1 MGPAATPALLQYRL
15 ASSFLDPFDPSGATV
30 MLLNPNHLQR
40 KYPDSRSGE
49 IMAATVDFFES
60 RGKARLK
67 RDDHERA
74 WYSDFLQFVGRERVF
89 ASLLTPAKYG
99 AQDCRWDTYR
109 ISEFAEIVG
118 FYGLS
123 YWYPFQVTALGLG
136 PIWMSDNED
145 AKHKAGAQLEAGQVF
160 GFGLS
165 EQAHGADVYQTDMIL
180 KPRSGDVG
188 GWTANGE
195 KYYIGNANV
204 ARTVSTFGKIA
215 DTDEYVF
222 FAADSQHDR
231 FDLIKNV
238 VNSQNYV
245 ANYALRDYPVTDAEI
260 LHRGPEAFHAAL
272 NTVNVCKYNL
282 GWGSIGMCTHAMY
295 EAVTHASNRHL
306 YGTVVTDFSHVRRLL
321 TDAYVRLAAMR
332 LVATRACDYMR
343 SASAADR
350 RYLLYSPLTK
360 AKVTSEGERVII
372 ALWDVIAAKG
382 VEKDTFFETV
392 TREIGLLPRLEGT
405 VHINIGLLGKFM
417 PNFLFAPNNELP
429 IIDRRDDAADDTFLF
444 AQGPT
449 GGLGKVR
456 FHDWR
461 VLFASFGHVA
471 NVALLHEQIDVLAE
485 MLASAT
491 PDAAQQKDIDF
502 AFAVGQLFAT
512 VPYAQLILE
521 EALLSELDEALIDEI
536 FAVLV
541 RDFNSYAVELNDKR
555 ATTPEQAR
563 FATRMIRRP
572 AHDATRYDQIW
583 KEYVVPING
592 AYQMRP

>member
-1 MGPAATPALLQYRL
+1 ML
-15 ASSFLDPFDPSGATV
+15 LDP
-30 MLLNPNHLQR
+30 NNLQR

-67 RDDHERA
+67 SDDHERR
-74 WYSDFLQFVGRERVF
+74 WYTDFLDHVGQQRIF
-89 ASLLTPAKYG
+89 ASLLTPAEYG
-99 AQDCRWDTYR
+99 ASDCRWDTYR

-136 PIWMSDNED
+136 PIWMSDNEH
-145 AKHKAGAQLEAGQVF
+145 AKRKAAAQLEAGEVF
-160 GFGLS
+160 AFGLS
-165 EQAHGADVYQTDMIL
+165 EQTHGADVYQTDMIL
-180 KPRSGDVG
+180 EPAEG

-204 ARTVSTFGKIA
+204 ARMVSTFGKFA
-215 DTDEYVF
+215 GTDEYVF

-231 FDLIKNV
+231 YDLIKNV

-245 ANYALRDYPVTDAEI
+245 ANYALRDYPVTEADI

-282 GWGSIGMCTHAMY
+282 GWGAIGMCTHAMY
-295 EAVTHASNRHL
+295 EAVTHAANRYL

-321 TDAYVRLAAMR
+321 TDAYMRLIAMK
-332 LVATRACDYMR
+332 LVATRTADYMR
-343 SASAADR
+343 SASADDR

-360 AKVTSEGERVII
+360 AKITSEGERVII

-382 VEKDTFFETV
+382 VEKNTIFEAMA
-392 TREIGLLPRLEGT
+392 REIGLLPRLEGT
-405 VHINIGLLGKFM
+405 VHINIGLLAKFM
-417 PNFLFAPNNELP
+417 PNFLFAPSSELP
-429 IIDRRDDAADDTFLF
+429 LIGRRDDALNDSFLF

-461 VLFASFGHVA
+461 APLDSFAHLP
-471 NVALLHEQIDVLAE
+471 NVALLREQIDVLAE

-502 AFAVGQLFAT
+502 AFGVGQLFAT

-521 EALLSELDEALIDEI
+521 EAPLSGVDETLLDEI
-536 FAVLV
+536 FALLV
-541 RDFNSYAVELNDKR
+541 RDFNSYAVELSDKPS
-555 ATTPEQAR
+555 TTDEQAR
-563 FATRMIRRP
+563 FAIRMIRRP
-572 AHDATRYDQIW
+572 VHDPARYDQVW
-583 KEYVVPING
+583 KEHVLPISG

>member
-1 MGPAATPALLQYRL
+1 
-15 ASSFLDPFDPSGATV
+15 
-30 MLLNPNHLQR
+30 
-40 KYPDSRSGE
+40 
-49 IMAATVDFFES
+49 MAATVEFFES

-74 WYSDFLQFVGRERVF
+74 WYSDFLDFIAKERIF
-89 ASLLTPAKYG
+89 ASLLTPAEYG
-99 AQDCRWDTYR
+99 ADDCRWDTYR
-109 ISEFAEIVG
+109 ISEFAEIIG

-145 AKHKAGAQLEAGQVF
+145 AKRKAAAQLEQGEVF
-160 GFGLS
+160 AFGLS
-165 EQAHGADVYQTDMIL
+165 ERTHGADVYQTDMIL
-180 KPRSGDVG
+180 TPANDVG
-188 GWTANGE
+188 HGWTANGE

-204 ARTVSTFGKIA
+204 ARMVSTFGKI
-215 DTDEYVF
+215 DQTDEYVF
-222 FAADSQHDR
+222 FVADSQDDR
-231 FDLIKNV
+231 YDLIKNV

-245 ANYALRDYPVTDAEI
+245 ANYALKDYPVTEADL
-260 LHRGPEAFHAAL
+260 LHRGPDAFHAAL

-282 GWGSIGMCTHAMY
+282 GWGAVGMCTHAMY
-295 EAVTHASNRHL
+295 EAVTHAANRHL
-306 YGTVVTDFSHVRRLL
+306 YGTLVTDFSHVRRLL
-321 TDAYVRLAAMR
+321 TDAYLRLVAMR
-332 LVATRACDYMR
+332 LVCSRASDYMR
-343 SASAADR
+343 SASADDR

-360 AKVTSEGERVII
+360 AKVTGEGERVIT

-392 TREIGLLPRLEGT
+392 AREIGLLPRLEGT

-417 PNFLFAPNNELP
+417 PNFLFAPDAALP
-429 IIDRRDDAADDTFLF
+429 LIPRRDDAADDTFLF

-461 VLFASFGHVA
+461 ASFDTCAHLP
-471 NVALLHEQIDVLAE
+471 NVALLRQQIDVLAE

-502 AFAVGQLFAT
+502 AFGVGQLFAL

-521 EALLSELDEALIDEI
+521 EAPLSGVDDTLIDQI
-536 FAVLV
+536 FGLLV
-541 RDFNSYAVELNDKR
+541 RDFNSYAVELNDKPS
-555 ATTPEQAR
+555 TTDEQAR
-563 FATRMIRRP
+563 LAMRMIRRP
-572 AHDATRYDQIW
+572 VHDPARSDRVW
-583 KEYVVPING
+583 KEYLLPLNG
-592 AYQMRP
+592 AYEMRP

>member
-1 MGPAATPALLQYRL
+1 
-15 ASSFLDPFDPSGATV
+15 

-40 KYPDSRSGE
+40 RYPDRRSGE

-67 RDDHERA
+67 SDDHNRV
-74 WYSDFLQFVGRERVF
+74 WYSDFLDHIGRERIF
-89 ASLLTPAKYG
+89 ASLLTPSEYG
-99 AQDCRWDTYR
+99 ADDCRWDTYR

-145 AKHKAGAQLEAGQVF
+145 AKRKAAAQLEAGEVF
-160 GFGLS
+160 AFGLS
-165 EQAHGADVYQTDMIL
+165 EQTHGADVYQTDMVL
-180 KPRSGDVG
+180 TPSEH
-188 GWTANGE
+188 GWVANGE

-204 ARTVSTFGKIA
+204 ARMVSTFGKIA
-215 DTDEYVF
+215 GSSGGADEYVF

-231 FDLIKNV
+231 YELIKNV
-238 VNSQNYV
+238 VNSQNFV
-245 ANYALRDYPVTDAEI
+245 ANYALRDYPVTEADL
-260 LHRGPEAFHAAL
+260 LHRGPDAFHAAL

-282 GWGSIGMCTHAMY
+282 GWGAIGMCTHAMY
-295 EAVTHASNRHL
+295 EAVTHASNRVL

-321 TDAYVRLAAMR
+321 TDAYLRLIAMK

-360 AKVTSEGERVII
+360 AKITSEGERVIT
-372 ALWDVIAAKG
+372 AMWDVIAAKG
-382 VEKDTFFETV
+382 VEKDTFFEAV

-405 VHINIGLLGKFM
+405 VHINIGLLAKFM
-417 PNFLFAPNNELP
+417 PNFLFAPSAELP
-429 IIDRRDDAADDTFLF
+429 VISRRDEAADDAFLF

-461 VLFASFGHVA
+461 TPFDAFRHLP
-471 NVALLHEQIDVLAE
+471 NVALLREQVDVLAE

-491 PDAAQQKDIDF
+491 PDAVQQKDIDF
-502 AFAVGQLFAT
+502 AFGVGQLFAT

-521 EALLSELDEALIDEI
+521 EAPLSGVDEALIDEI

-541 RDFNSYAVELNDKR
+541 RDFNGYAVELSDKP
-555 ATTPEQAR
+555 ATTDAQAR
-563 FATRMIRRP
+563 FAMRMIRRP
-572 AHDATRYDQIW
+572 AHDPARYDQIW
-583 KEYVVPING
+583 KEHVLPLSG

>member
-1 MGPAATPALLQYRL
+1 
-15 ASSFLDPFDPSGATV
+15 

-40 KYPDSRSGE
+40 QYPDRRSGE

-67 RDDHERA
+67 ADDHERV
-74 WYSDFLQFVGRERVF
+74 WYSDFLDHVGRERIF
-89 ASLLTPAKYG
+89 ASLLTPSDYG
-99 AQDCRWDTYR
+99 ADDCRWDTYR
-109 ISEFAEIVG
+109 ISAFAEIVG
-118 FYGLS
+118 FYGLN

-136 PIWMSDNED
+136 PIWMSANED
-145 AKHKAGAQLEAGQVF
+145 AKRKAAALLEAGEVF
-160 GFGLS
+160 AFGLS
-165 EQAHGADVYQTDMIL
+165 EQTHGADVYQTDMNL
-180 KPRSGDVG
+180 TPKDG
-188 GWTANGE
+188 GWTATGE

-204 ARTVSTFGKIA
+204 ARMVSTFGKF
-215 DTDEYVF
+215 DGTDEYVF
-222 FAADSQHDR
+222 FAADSQHER
-231 FDLIKNV
+231 YELIKNV
-238 VNSQNYV
+238 VNSQNFV
-245 ANYALRDYPVTDAEI
+245 ANYALRDYPVTEADI

-282 GWGSIGMCTHAMY
+282 GWGAVGMCTHAMY
-295 EAVTHASNRHL
+295 EAVTHASNRIL
-306 YGTVVTDFSHVRRLL
+306 YGTVVTDFTHVRRLL
-321 TDAYVRLAAMR
+321 TDAYARLVGMR

-343 SASAADR
+343 SASAEDR

-360 AKVTSEGERVII
+360 AKITSEGERVIT

-382 VEKDTFFETV
+382 VEKDTIFEAM

-417 PNFLFAPNNELP
+417 PNFLFAPNSALP
-429 IIDRRDDAADDTFLF
+429 LIGRRDDAADDAFLF

-461 VLFASFGHVA
+461 APFDSFGHLP
-471 NVALLHEQIDVLAE
+471 NVALLRSQIDVLAD
-485 MLASAT
+485 MLAGAT

-521 EALLSELDEALIDEI
+521 EAGLSGVDEGLLDEI

-541 RDFNSYAVELNDKR
+541 RDFNAYAVELSDKP
-555 ATTPEQAR
+555 ATTDEQAR
-563 FATRMIRRP
+563 FALRMIRRP
-572 AHDATRYDQIW
+572 AHDPARYDQIW
-583 KEYVVPING
+583 KDHVLPLSG

>member
-1 MGPAATPALLQYRL
+1 
-15 ASSFLDPFDPSGATV
+15 
-30 MLLNPNHLQR
+30 MLLNPHHLQR
-40 KYPDSRSGE
+40 RYPDARSGE

-67 RDDHERA
+67 ADDHARV
-74 WYSDFLQFVGRERVF
+74 WYSDFLDHIGREHIF
-89 ASLLTPAKYG
+89 ASLLTPSEYG
-99 AQDCRWDTYR
+99 ASDSLACRWDTYR

-118 FYGLS
+118 FYGLN

-145 AKHKAGAQLEAGQVF
+145 AKRKAAAQLEAGEVF

-165 EQAHGADVYQTDMIL
+165 EQTHGADVYQTDMIL
-180 KPRSGDVG
+180 TEAEN
-188 GWTANGE
+188 GWVANGE
-195 KYYIGNANV
+195 KYYIGNANA
-204 ARTVSTFGKIA
+204 ARMVSTFGKIA
-215 DTDEYVF
+215 GPSADQDEYVF
-222 FAADSQHDR
+222 FVADSQHDR
-231 FDLIKNV
+231 YELIKNV

-245 ANYALRDYPVTDAEI
+245 ANYGLRDYPVTEADL

-306 YGTVVTDFSHVRRLL
+306 YGTVVTDFTHVRRLL
-321 TDAYVRLAAMR
+321 TDAYARLVAMK
-332 LVATRACDYMR
+332 LVATRSCDYMR
-343 SASAADR
+343 SASAEDR

-360 AKVTSEGERVII
+360 AKITSEGERVIT

-382 VEKDTFFETV
+382 VEKDTIFEAM

-417 PNFLFAPNNELP
+417 PNFLFAPTGDLP
-429 IIDRRDDAADDTFLF
+429 IIGRRDDAVDDSFLF

-461 VLFASFGHVA
+461 LPFNHFAYLP
-471 NVALLHEQIDVLAE
+471 NVALLREQIDVLAD

-491 PDAAQQKDIDF
+491 PDALQQKDIDF
-502 AFAVGQLFAT
+502 AFGVGQLFAT

-521 EALLSELDEALIDEI
+521 EALLSGCDEALLDEI
-536 FAVLV
+536 FALLV
-541 RDFNSYAVELNDKR
+541 RDFNSYAVELGDKS
-555 ATTPEQAR
+555 ATTDAQAR
-563 FATRMIRRP
+563 FAMRMIRRP
-572 AHDATRYDQIW
+572 VFDAARYDQVW
-583 KEYVVPING
+583 KDHVLPING

>member
-1 MGPAATPALLQYRL
+1 
-15 ASSFLDPFDPSGATV
+15 
-30 MLLNPNHLQR
+30 MLLNPNNLQR
-40 KYPDSRSGE
+40 MYPDKRSAE
-49 IMAATVDFFES
+49 IMQATVDFFES
-60 RGKARLK
+60 RGKAKLK
-67 RDDHERA
+67 HDDHERT
-74 WYSDFLQFVGRERVF
+74 WYSDFLDHVGRERIF

-99 AQDCRWDTYR
+99 ADDCRWDTYR

-145 AKHKAGAQLEAGQVF
+145 AKRKAAAQLEHGEVF
-160 GFGLS
+160 AFGLS
-165 EQAHGADVYQTDMIL
+165 EQAHGADVYKTDLIL
-180 KPRSGDVG
+180 TPSEH
-188 GWTANGE
+188 GWVANGE
-195 KYYIGNANV
+195 KYYIGNANA
-204 ARTVSTFGKIA
+204 ARTVSTFGKIEGTSK
-215 DTDEYVF
+215 DPEYVF

-231 FDLIKNV
+231 YELKKNV

-245 ANYALRDYPVTDAEI
+245 ANYALHDYPVTEADI
-260 LHRGPEAFHAAL
+260 LHRGPGAFHAAL

-282 GWGSIGMCTHAMY
+282 GWGAIGMCTHAFY
-295 EAVTHASNRHL
+295 ESITHAANRHL

-321 TDAYVRLAAMR
+321 TDAYVRLIAMK
-332 LVATRACDYMR
+332 LVATRASDYMR
-343 SASAADR
+343 SASANDR

-360 AKVTSEGERVII
+360 AKVTSEGERVIT

-392 TREIGLLPRLEGT
+392 AREIGLLPRLEGT

-417 PNFLFAPNNELP
+417 PNYLFAPDAELP
-429 IIDRRDDAADDTFLF
+429 LIPRRDDAADDEFLF

-461 VLFASFGHVA
+461 VSFDSYGHLP
-471 NVALLHEQIDVLAE
+471 NVALLREQADVLTE

-491 PDAAQQKDIDF
+491 PDAVQQKDIDF
-502 AFAVGQLFAT
+502 AFGVGQLFAT

-521 EALLSELDEALIDEI
+521 EAALSGVDEALIDEI
-536 FAVLV
+536 FGLLV
-541 RDFNSYAVELNDKR
+541 RDFNSYAVELNDKS
-555 ATTPEQAR
+555 ATTDEQAR
-563 FATRMIRRP
+563 FALRMIRRP
-572 AHDATRYDQIW
+572 AHDRARYDQIW
-583 KEYVVPING
+583 KDHVLPLNG
-592 AYQMRP
+592 AYEMRP

>member
-1 MGPAATPALLQYRL
+1 
-15 ASSFLDPFDPSGATV
+15 
-30 MLLNPNHLQR
+30 MLLNPNRLQR
-40 KYPDSRSGE
+40 RYPDRRSGE

-67 RDDHERA
+67 ADDHNRV
-74 WYSDFLQFVGRERVF
+74 WYSDFLDHVGRERIF
-89 ASLLTPAKYG
+89 ASLLTPSAYG
-99 AQDCRWDTYR
+99 ADDCRWDTYR

-145 AKHKAGAQLEAGQVF
+145 AKRKAAAQLETGEVF
-160 GFGLS
+160 AFGLS
-165 EQAHGADVYQTDMIL
+165 ERTHGADVYQTDMIL
-180 KPRSGDVG
+180 TPSEH
-188 GWTANGE
+188 GWTASGE

-204 ARTVSTFGKIA
+204 ARMVSTFGKIA
-215 DTDEYVF
+215 GTDEYVF

-231 FDLIKNV
+231 YELIKNV
-238 VNSQNYV
+238 VNSQNFV
-245 ANYALRDYPVTDAEI
+245 ANYALRDYPVTEADM
-260 LHRGPEAFHAAL
+260 LHRGPDAFHAAL

-282 GWGSIGMCTHAMY
+282 GWGAIGMCTHAMY
-295 EAVTHASNRHL
+295 EAVTHASNRVL
-306 YGTVVTDFSHVRRLL
+306 YGTVVTDFTHVRRLL
-321 TDAYVRLAAMR
+321 TDAYLRLIAMK

-360 AKVTSEGERVII
+360 AKITSEGERVIT
-372 ALWDVIAAKG
+372 AMWDVIAAKG
-382 VEKDTFFETV
+382 VEKDTFFEAV

-405 VHINIGLLGKFM
+405 VHINIGLLAKFM
-417 PNFLFAPNNELP
+417 PNFLFAPNADLP
-429 IIDRRDDAADDTFLF
+429 VISRRDDAADDTFLF

-456 FHDWR
+456 FGDWR
-461 VLFASFGHVA
+461 TPFDAFRHLP
-471 NVALLHEQIDVLAE
+471 NVALLREQVDVLAE

-491 PDAAQQKDIDF
+491 PDAVQQKDIDF
-502 AFAVGQLFAT
+502 AFGVGQLFAT

-521 EALLSELDEALIDEI
+521 EAPLSGMDDAVIDEI

-541 RDFNSYAVELNDKR
+541 RDFNGYAVELGDKP
-555 ATTPEQAR
+555 ATTDEQAR
-563 FATRMIRRP
+563 FAMRMIRRP
-572 AHDATRYDQIW
+572 VHDPARYDQIW
-583 KEYVVPING
+583 KEHVLPLSG

>member
-1 MGPAATPALLQYRL
+1 
-15 ASSFLDPFDPSGATV
+15 
-30 MLLNPNHLQR
+30 MLLNPNRLQR
-40 KYPDSRSGE
+40 KYPDPRSGE

-67 RDDHERA
+67 HDDHERV
-74 WYSDFLQFVGRERVF
+74 WYSDFLNFIAKERIF
-89 ASLLTPAKYG
+89 ASLLTPCEYG
-99 AQDCRWDTYR
+99 ASDCRWDTYR
-109 ISEFAEIVG
+109 ISEFAEIIG

-145 AKHKAGAQLEAGQVF
+145 AKRKAAAQLEQGEVF

-165 EQAHGADVYQTDMIL
+165 EQRHGADVYKTDMIL
-180 KPRSGDVG
+180 TPSEH
-188 GWTANGE
+188 GWTASGE

-204 ARTVSTFGKIA
+204 ARMVSTFGKIA
-215 DTDEYVF
+215 DSDEYVF

-231 FDLIKNV
+231 YDLLKNV

-245 ANYALRDYPVTDAEI
+245 ANYALREYPVTEADV
-260 LHRGPEAFHAAL
+260 LHRGMDAFHAAL

-282 GWGSIGMCTHAMY
+282 GWGAVGMCTHAMY
-295 EAVTHASNRHL
+295 ESVTHAANRYL

-321 TDAYVRLAAMR
+321 TDAYARLVAMR
-332 LVATRACDYMR
+332 LVCTRASDYMR
-343 SASAADR
+343 SASADDR

-360 AKVTSEGERVII
+360 AKVTSEGERVIT

-392 TREIGLLPRLEGT
+392 AREIGLLPRLEGT
-405 VHINIGLLGKFM
+405 VHINIGLLAKFM
-417 PNFLFAPNNELP
+417 PNYLFAPDAALP
-429 IIDRRDDAADDTFLF
+429 AIGRRDDAADDSFLF

-461 VLFASFGHVA
+461 ASFDGFTHLP
-471 NVALLHEQIDVLAE
+471 NVALLRDQIDVLAE

-491 PDAAQQKDIDF
+491 PDAVQQKDIDF
-502 AFAVGQLFAT
+502 AFGVGQLFAL

-521 EALLSELDEALIDEI
+521 EAQMARVDEPLLDEI
-536 FAVLV
+536 FALLV
-541 RDFNSYAVELNDKR
+541 RDFNTYAVELHDKA
-555 ATTPEQAR
+555 ATTGEQAR
-563 FATRMIRRP
+563 FAMRMIRRP
-572 AHDATRYDQIW
+572 VNDRGRYEQVW
-583 KEYVVPING
+583 KEHVLPLNG

>member
-1 MGPAATPALLQYRL
+1 
-15 ASSFLDPFDPSGATV
+15 
-30 MLLNPNHLQR
+30 MLLNPNQLER
-40 KYPDSRSGE
+40 RYPDPRSGE

-67 RDDHERA
+67 HDDHERT
-74 WYSDFLQFVGRERVF
+74 WYSDFLDHVGRERIF
-89 ASLLTPAKYG
+89 ASLLTPAEYG
-99 AQDCRWDTYR
+99 ADDCRWDTYR
-109 ISEFAEIVG
+109 ISEFAEILG

-136 PIWMSDNED
+136 PIWMSANED
-145 AKHKAGAQLEAGQVF
+145 AKRKAAAQLEAGEVF
-160 GFGLS
+160 AFGLS
-165 EQAHGADVYQTDMIL
+165 EQTHGADVYQTDMIL
-180 KPRSGDVG
+180 QPADG
-188 GWTANGE
+188 GWVANGE

-204 ARTVSTFGKIA
+204 ARMVSTFGKIA
-215 DTDEYVF
+215 GTDEYVF

-231 FDLIKNV
+231 YDLIKNV

-245 ANYALRDYPVTDAEI
+245 ANYALRDYPVTEADM

-295 EAVTHASNRHL
+295 EAVTHASNRYL
-306 YGTVVTDFSHVRRLL
+306 YGTVVTDFTHVRRLL
-321 TDAYVRLAAMR
+321 TDAYVRLVAMK
-332 LVATRACDYMR
+332 LVATRASDYMR
-343 SASAADR
+343 SASAEDR

-360 AKVTSEGERVII
+360 AKITSEGERVII

-382 VEKDTFFETV
+382 VEKDTIFEAMA
-392 TREIGLLPRLEGT
+392 REIGLLPRLEGT

-417 PNFLFAPNNELP
+417 PNFLFAPNSELP
-429 IIDRRDDAADDTFLF
+429 VIGRRDEAADDSFLF

-461 VLFASFGHVA
+461 ASFESFAHLA
-471 NVALLHEQIDVLAE
+471 NVALLREQIDMLAE
-485 MLASAT
+485 MLAGAT

-521 EALLSELDEALIDEI
+521 EAALSRVDEALLDEI
-536 FAVLV
+536 FALLV
-541 RDFNSYAVELNDKR
+541 RDFNSYAVELNDKPS
-555 ATTPEQAR
+555 TTDQQAR
-563 FATRMIRRP
+563 FAMRMIRRP
-572 AHDATRYDQIW
+572 AHDAARYDQIW
-583 KEYVVPING
+583 KEHVLPVSG

>member
-1 MGPAATPALLQYRL
+1 
-15 ASSFLDPFDPSGATV
+15 
-30 MLLNPNHLQR
+30 MLLNPNNLQR
-40 KYPDSRSGE
+40 MYPDKRSAE
-49 IMAATVDFFES
+49 IMQATVDFFES
-60 RGKARLK
+60 RGKAKLK
-67 RDDHERA
+67 HDDHERT
-74 WYSDFLQFVGRERVF
+74 WYSDFLDHVGRERIF

-99 AQDCRWDTYR
+99 ADDCRWDTYR

-145 AKHKAGAQLEAGQVF
+145 AKRKAAAQLEHGEVF
-160 GFGLS
+160 AFGLS
-165 EQAHGADVYQTDMIL
+165 EQAHGADVYKSDLIL
-180 KPRSGDVG
+180 TPSEH
-188 GWTANGE
+188 GWVANGE
-195 KYYIGNANV
+195 KYYIGNANA
-204 ARTVSTFGKIA
+204 ARMVSTFGKIEGTSK
-215 DTDEYVF
+215 DPEYVF

-231 FDLIKNV
+231 YELKKNV

-245 ANYALRDYPVTDAEI
+245 ANYALHDYPVTEADI
-260 LHRGPEAFHAAL
+260 LHRGPGAFHAAL

-282 GWGSIGMCTHAMY
+282 GWGAIGMCTHAFY
-295 EAVTHASNRHL
+295 ESITHAANRHL

-321 TDAYVRLAAMR
+321 TDAYVRLIAMK
-332 LVATRACDYMR
+332 LVATRASDYMR
-343 SASAADR
+343 SASANDR

-360 AKVTSEGERVII
+360 AKVTSEGERVIT

-392 TREIGLLPRLEGT
+392 AREIGLLPRLEGT

-417 PNFLFAPNNELP
+417 PNYLFAPDAELP
-429 IIDRRDDAADDTFLF
+429 LIPRRDDAADDEFLF

-461 VLFASFGHVA
+461 VSFDSYGHLP
-471 NVALLHEQIDVLAE
+471 NVALLREQADVLTE

-491 PDAAQQKDIDF
+491 PDAVQQKDIDF
-502 AFAVGQLFAT
+502 AFGVGQLFAT

-521 EALLSELDEALIDEI
+521 EAALSGVDEALIDEI
-536 FAVLV
+536 FGLLV
-541 RDFNSYAVELNDKR
+541 RDFNSYAVELNDKS
-555 ATTPEQAR
+555 ATTDEQAR
-563 FATRMIRRP
+563 FALRMIRRP
-572 AHDATRYDQIW
+572 AHDRARYDQIW
-583 KEYVVPING
+583 KDHVLPLNG
-592 AYQMRP
+592 AYEMRP

>member
-1 MGPAATPALLQYRL
+1 
-15 ASSFLDPFDPSGATV
+15 

-40 KYPDSRSGE
+40 QYPDRRSGE

-67 RDDHERA
+67 SDDHERV
-74 WYSDFLQFVGRERVF
+74 WYSDFLEHIGRERIF
-89 ASLLTPAKYG
+89 ASLLTPSEYG
-99 AQDCRWDTYR
+99 ADDCRWDTYR

-118 FYGLS
+118 FYGLN

-136 PIWMSDNED
+136 PIWMSANSD
-145 AKHKAGAQLEAGQVF
+145 AKRKAAALLEAGEVF
-160 GFGLS
+160 AFGLS
-165 EQAHGADVYQTDMIL
+165 EQTHGADVYQTDMNL
-180 KPRSGDVG
+180 TASPNG
-188 GWTANGE
+188 GWTASGQ

-204 ARTVSTFGKIA
+204 ARMVSTFGKFEG
-215 DTDEYVF
+215 TDEYVF

-231 FDLIKNV
+231 YDLIKNV

-245 ANYALRDYPVTDAEI
+245 ANYALRDYPVTEADI
-260 LHRGPEAFHAAL
+260 LHRGPDAFHAAL

-282 GWGSIGMCTHAMY
+282 GWGAVGMCTHAMY
-295 EAVTHASNRHL
+295 EAVTHASNRIL

-321 TDAYVRLAAMR
+321 TDAYTRLVAMR
-332 LVATRACDYMR
+332 LVATRASDYMR
-343 SASAADR
+343 SASVQDR

-360 AKVTSEGERVII
+360 AKITSEGERVIT

-382 VEKDTFFETV
+382 VEKDTIFEAM

-405 VHINIGLLGKFM
+405 VHINIGLLAKFM
-417 PNFLFAPNNELP
+417 PNFLFAPNAALP
-429 IIDRRDDAADDTFLF
+429 SIGRRDDAADDTFLF

-461 VLFASFGHVA
+461 ASFDRFGQLP
-471 NVALLHEQIDVLAE
+471 NVALLRSQIDVLAE

-521 EALLSELDEALIDEI
+521 EAGLSGSEKGCDETLIDEI

-541 RDFNSYAVELNDKR
+541 RDFNAYAVELSDKP
-555 ATTPEQAR
+555 ATTDEQAR
-563 FATRMIRRP
+563 FALRMIRRP
-572 AHDATRYDQIW
+572 AHDPARYDQIW
-583 KEYVVPING
+583 KDHIQPING
-592 AYQMRP
+592 AYRMRP

>member
-1 MGPAATPALLQYRL
+1 
-15 ASSFLDPFDPSGATV
+15 

-40 KYPDSRSGE
+40 QYPDRRSGE

-67 RDDHERA
+67 ADDHERV
-74 WYSDFLQFVGRERVF
+74 WYSEFLDHIGRERIF
-89 ASLLTPAKYG
+89 ASLLTPSAYG
-99 AQDCRWDTYR
+99 ADDCRWDTYR
-109 ISEFAEIVG
+109 ISAFAEIVG
-118 FYGLS
+118 FYGLN

-136 PIWMSDNED
+136 PIWMSANED
-145 AKHKAGAQLEAGQVF
+145 AKRKAAALLEAGEVF
-160 GFGLS
+160 AFGLS
-165 EQAHGADVYQTDMIL
+165 EQTHGADVYQTDMNL
-180 KPRSGDVG
+180 TPSEA
-188 GWTANGE
+188 GWVANGE

-204 ARTVSTFGKIA
+204 ARMVSTFGKF
-215 DTDEYVF
+215 DGTDEYVF
-222 FAADSQHDR
+222 FAADSQHER
-231 FDLIKNV
+231 YELIKNV
-238 VNSQNYV
+238 VNSQNFV
-245 ANYALRDYPVTDAEI
+245 ANYALRDYPVTEADI

-282 GWGSIGMCTHAMY
+282 GWGAVGMCTHAMY
-295 EAVTHASNRHL
+295 EAVTHASNRIL
-306 YGTVVTDFSHVRRLL
+306 YGTVVTDFTHVRRLL
-321 TDAYVRLAAMR
+321 TDAYARLVAMR

-343 SASAADR
+343 SASASDR

-360 AKVTSEGERVII
+360 AKITSEGERVIT

-382 VEKDTFFETV
+382 VEKDTIFEAM

-417 PNFLFAPNNELP
+417 PNFLFAPNSALP
-429 IIDRRDDAADDTFLF
+429 LIGRRDDAADDAFLF

-461 VLFASFGHVA
+461 APFDSFGHLP
-471 NVALLHEQIDVLAE
+471 NVALLRSQIDVLAD
-485 MLASAT
+485 MLAGAT
-491 PDAAQQKDIDF
+491 PDATQQKDIDF

-521 EALLSELDEALIDEI
+521 EAGLSGVDEGLIDEI

-541 RDFNSYAVELNDKR
+541 RDFNAYAVELSDKP
-555 ATTPEQAR
+555 ATTDEQAR
-563 FATRMIRRP
+563 FALRMIRRP
-572 AHDATRYDQIW
+572 AHDPARYDQIW
-583 KEYVVPING
+583 KDHVLPLSG

>member
-1 MGPAATPALLQYRL
+1 
-15 ASSFLDPFDPSGATV
+15 

-40 KYPDSRSGE
+40 RYPDSRSAE

-67 RDDHERA
+67 ADDHARV
-74 WYSDFLQFVGRERVF
+74 WYSDFLDHVGRERIF
-89 ASLLTPAKYG
+89 ASLLTPSEYG
-99 AQDCRWDTYR
+99 SSDCRWDTYR

-118 FYGLS
+118 FYGLN

-145 AKHKAGAQLEAGQVF
+145 AKRKAAAQLEAGEVF

-165 EQAHGADVYQTDMIL
+165 EQSHGADVYQTDMIL
-180 KPRSGDVG
+180 TPAEN
-188 GWTANGE
+188 GWVANGE

-204 ARTVSTFGKIA
+204 ARMVSTFGKIA
-215 DTDEYVF
+215 GTDEYVF
-222 FAADSQHDR
+222 FVADSQHDR
-231 FDLIKNV
+231 YELIKNV

-245 ANYALRDYPVTDAEI
+245 ANYALRDYPVTAADI

-282 GWGSIGMCTHAMY
+282 GWGAIGMCTHAMY
-295 EAVTHASNRHL
+295 EAVTHASNRYL
-306 YGTVVTDFSHVRRLL
+306 YGTVVTDFTHVRRLL
-321 TDAYVRLAAMR
+321 TDAYVRLIAMK

-343 SASAADR
+343 SASANDR

-360 AKVTSEGERVII
+360 AKITSEGERVIT

-382 VEKDTFFETV
+382 VEKDTIFEAMA
-392 TREIGLLPRLEGT
+392 REIGLLPRLEGT
-405 VHINIGLLGKFM
+405 VHINIGLLAKFM
-417 PNFLFAPNNELP
+417 PNYLFAPSGELP
-429 IIDRRDDAADDTFLF
+429 VIGRRDDAADDSFLF
-444 AQGPT
+444 DQGPT

-461 VLFASFGHVA
+461 APFESYGHLP
-471 NVALLHEQIDVLAE
+471 NVALLREQIDVLAE
-485 MLASAT
+485 MLANAT
-491 PDAAQQKDIDF
+491 PDATQQKDIDF
-502 AFAVGQLFAT
+502 AFGVGQLFAT

-521 EALLSELDEALIDEI
+521 EAVISGPSGLDEALIDEI

-541 RDFNSYAVELNDKR
+541 RDFNSYAVELGDKH
-555 ATTPEQAR
+555 ATTNEQAR
-563 FATRMIRRP
+563 FTTRMIRRP
-572 AHDATRYDQIW
+572 VFDQARYDQVW
-583 KEYVVPING
+583 KEHIQPING

>member
-1 MGPAATPALLQYRL
+1 
-15 ASSFLDPFDPSGATV
+15 

-40 KYPDSRSGE
+40 RYPDRRSSE

-67 RDDHERA
+67 SDDHERR
-74 WYSDFLQFVGRERVF
+74 WYSDFLDHIGRERIF
-89 ASLLTPAKYG
+89 ASLLTPSEYG
-99 AQDCRWDTYR
+99 ADDCRWDTYR

-145 AKHKAGAQLEAGQVF
+145 AKRKAAAQLEAGEVF
-160 GFGLS
+160 AFGLS
-165 EQAHGADVYQTDMIL
+165 EQTHGADVYQTDMIL
-180 KPRSGDVG
+180 TPSEH
-188 GWTANGE
+188 GWVANGE

-204 ARTVSTFGKIA
+204 ARMVSTFGKIA
-215 DTDEYVF
+215 DTEEYVF
-222 FAADSQHDR
+222 FVADSQHDR
-231 FDLIKNV
+231 YELKKNV
-238 VNSQNYV
+238 VNSQNFV
-245 ANYALRDYPVTDAEI
+245 ANYALHDYPVTEADI

-282 GWGSIGMCTHAMY
+282 GWGAIGMCTHAMY
-295 EAVTHASNRHL
+295 EAVTHASNRIL
-306 YGTVVTDFSHVRRLL
+306 YGTVVTDFTHVRRLL
-321 TDAYVRLAAMR
+321 TDAYLRLIAMK

-360 AKVTSEGERVII
+360 AKITSEGERVII

-382 VEKDTFFETV
+382 VEKDTIFEAMA
-392 TREIGLLPRLEGT
+392 REIGLLPRLEGT

-417 PNFLFAPNNELP
+417 PNFLFAPNSELP
-429 IIDRRDDAADDTFLF
+429 VIGRRDDATDDSFLF
-444 AQGPT
+444 NQGPT

-456 FHDWR
+456 FQDWR
-461 VLFASFGHVA
+461 ALFDNFAHLP
-471 NVALLHEQIDVLAE
+471 NVAVLREQVEVLTE

-512 VPYAQLILE
+512 VPYAGLILE
-521 EALLSELDEALIDEI
+521 ETLLSGVDEALVDGI
-536 FAVLV
+536 FGVLV
-541 RDFNSYAVELNDKR
+541 RDFNGYAVELGDKPSTSD
-555 ATTPEQAR
+555 AQTR

-572 AHDATRYDQIW
+572 VHDPSRDGQIW
-583 KEYVVPING
+583 KEHVLPING

>member
-1 MGPAATPALLQYRL
+1 
-15 ASSFLDPFDPSGATV
+15 

-40 KYPDSRSGE
+40 QYPDRRSAE
-49 IMAATVDFFES
+49 IMASTVDFFES

-67 RDDHERA
+67 SDDHERV
-74 WYSDFLQFVGRERVF
+74 WYSEFLDHIGRERIF
-89 ASLLTPAKYG
+89 ASLLTPSDYG
-99 AQDCRWDTYR
+99 ADDCRWDTYR
-109 ISEFAEIVG
+109 ISAFAEIVG
-118 FYGLS
+118 FYGLN

-136 PIWMSDNED
+136 PIWMSANAD
-145 AKHKAGAQLEAGQVF
+145 AKRKAAGLLEAGEVF
-160 GFGLS
+160 AFGLS
-165 EQAHGADVYQTDMIL
+165 ERTHGADVYRTDMNL
-180 KPRSGDVG
+180 APSDG
-188 GWTANGE
+188 GWVANGE

-204 ARTVSTFGKIA
+204 ARMVSTFGKFA
-215 DTDEYVF
+215 GTNEYVF
-222 FAADSQHDR
+222 FAADSQHER
-231 FDLIKNV
+231 YDLIKNV

-245 ANYALRDYPVTDAEI
+245 ANYALRDYPVTEADI
-260 LHRGPEAFHAAL
+260 LHRGTEAFHAAL

-282 GWGSIGMCTHAMY
+282 GWGAVGMCTHAMY
-295 EAVTHASNRHL
+295 EAVTHASNRIL
-306 YGTVVTDFSHVRRLL
+306 YGTVVTDFTHVRRLL
-321 TDAYVRLAAMR
+321 TDAYARLVAMR
-332 LVATRACDYMR
+332 MVATRACDYMR
-343 SASAADR
+343 SASGTDR

-360 AKVTSEGERVII
+360 AKITSEGERVIT

-382 VEKDTFFETV
+382 VEKDTIFEAM

-417 PNFLFAPNNELP
+417 PNFLFAPSTELP
-429 IIDRRDDAADDTFLF
+429 VLPRRDDAADDSFLF
-444 AQGPT
+444 DQGPT

-461 VLFASFGHVA
+461 APFESFGHLP
-471 NVALLHEQIDVLAE
+471 NVALLRSQVDVLAE

-521 EALLSELDEALIDEI
+521 EAGLSGSDKSIDEGLLDEI

-541 RDFNSYAVELNDKR
+541 RDFNAYAVELSDKP
-555 ATTPEQAR
+555 ATTDAQAR
-563 FATRMIRRP
+563 YAMRMIRRP
-572 AHDATRYDQIW
+572 VHDPSRYAQIW
-583 KEYVVPING
+583 KEHVLPLSG

>member
-1 MGPAATPALLQYRL
+1 
-15 ASSFLDPFDPSGATV
+15 

-40 KYPDSRSGE
+40 RYPDRRSSE

-67 RDDHERA
+67 SDDHERR
-74 WYSDFLQFVGRERVF
+74 WYSDFLDHIGRERIF
-89 ASLLTPAKYG
+89 ASLLTPSEYG
-99 AQDCRWDTYR
+99 ADDCRWDTYR

-145 AKHKAGAQLEAGQVF
+145 AKRKAAAQLEAGEVF
-160 GFGLS
+160 AFGLS
-165 EQAHGADVYQTDMIL
+165 EQTHGADVYQTDMIL
-180 KPRSGDVG
+180 TPSEH
-188 GWTANGE
+188 GWVANGE

-204 ARTVSTFGKIA
+204 ARMVSTFGKIA
-215 DTDEYVF
+215 DTEEYVF
-222 FAADSQHDR
+222 FVADSQHDR
-231 FDLIKNV
+231 YELKKNV
-238 VNSQNYV
+238 VNSQNFV
-245 ANYALRDYPVTDAEI
+245 ANYALHDYPVTEADI

-282 GWGSIGMCTHAMY
+282 GWGAIGMCTHAMY
-295 EAVTHASNRHL
+295 EAVTHASNRIL
-306 YGTVVTDFSHVRRLL
+306 YGTVVTDFTHVRRLL
-321 TDAYVRLAAMR
+321 TDAYLRLIAMK

-360 AKVTSEGERVII
+360 AKITSEGERVII

-382 VEKDTFFETV
+382 VEKDTIFEAMA
-392 TREIGLLPRLEGT
+392 REIGLLPRLEGT

-417 PNFLFAPNNELP
+417 PNFLFAPNSELP
-429 IIDRRDDAADDTFLF
+429 VIGRRDDAADDSFLF
-444 AQGPT
+444 NQGPT

-456 FHDWR
+456 FHEWR
-461 VLFASFGHVA
+461 ALFDNFAHLP
-471 NVALLHEQIDVLAE
+471 NVAVLREQVEVLTE

-491 PDAAQQKDIDF
+491 PDAAQQKDVDF

-512 VPYAQLILE
+512 VPYAGLILE
-521 EALLSELDEALIDEI
+521 ETLLSGVDEALVDGI
-536 FAVLV
+536 FGVLV
-541 RDFNSYAVELNDKR
+541 RDFNGYAVELGDKPS
-555 ATTPEQAR
+555 TTDEQAR
-563 FATRMIRRP
+563 FAMRMIRRP
-572 AHDATRYDQIW
+572 VHDPSRYDQIW
-583 KEYVVPING
+583 KEHIQPING

>member
-1 MGPAATPALLQYRL
+1 
-15 ASSFLDPFDPSGATV
+15 
-30 MLLNPNHLQR
+30 MLLNPNRLQR
-40 KYPDSRSGE
+40 KYPDARSGE

-60 RGKARLK
+60 RGKAMLK
-67 RDDHERA
+67 HDDHERV
-74 WYSDFLQFVGRERVF
+74 WYSDFLNFIAKERIF
-89 ASLLTPAKYG
+89 ASLLTPSEYG
-99 AQDCRWDTYR
+99 AGDCRWDTYR
-109 ISEFAEIVG
+109 ISEFAEIIG

-145 AKHKAGAQLEAGQVF
+145 AKRKAAAQLEQGEVF

-165 EQAHGADVYQTDMIL
+165 EQRHGADVYKTDLIL
-180 KPRSGDVG
+180 TPSEH
-188 GWTANGE
+188 GWVANGE

-204 ARTVSTFGKIA
+204 ARMVSTFGKIA
-215 DTDEYVF
+215 DPSEDGEYVF

-231 FDLIKNV
+231 YELLKNV

-245 ANYALRDYPVTDAEI
+245 ANYALHDYPVTDADI
-260 LHRGPEAFHAAL
+260 LHRGMDAFHAAL

-282 GWGSIGMCTHAMY
+282 GWGAVGMCTHAMY
-295 EAVTHASNRHL
+295 ESVTHAANRYL

-321 TDAYVRLAAMR
+321 TDAYARLVAMR
-332 LVATRACDYMR
+332 LVCTRASDYMR
-343 SASAADR
+343 SASADDR

-360 AKVTSEGERVII
+360 AKVTSEGERVIT

-392 TREIGLLPRLEGT
+392 AREIGLLPRLEGT
-405 VHINIGLLGKFM
+405 VHINIGLLAKFM
-417 PNFLFAPNNELP
+417 PNYLFAPDDALP
-429 IIDRRDDAADDTFLF
+429 VIGRRDDDADDSFLF

-461 VLFASFGHVA
+461 AAFGGYAHLP
-471 NVALLHEQIDVLAE
+471 NVALLRDQIDVLAE

-502 AFAVGQLFAT
+502 AFGVGQLFAL

-521 EALLSELDEALIDEI
+521 EAPMSRLDEPLLDEI
-536 FAVLV
+536 FSLLV
-541 RDFNSYAVELNDKR
+541 RDFNTYAVELHDKA
-555 ATTPEQAR
+555 ATTDEQAR
-563 FATRMIRRP
+563 FATRMTRRP
-572 AHDATRYDQIW
+572 VHDPARYAQVW
-583 KEYVVPING
+583 KEHVLPLNG

>member
-1 MGPAATPALLQYRL
+1 
-15 ASSFLDPFDPSGATV
+15 
-30 MLLNPNHLQR
+30 MLLNPNHLVR
-40 KYPDSRSGE
+40 RYPDARSGE
-49 IMAATVDFFES
+49 IMASTVDFFES

-67 RDDHERA
+67 KDDHDRA
-74 WYSDFLQFVGRERVF
+74 WYSDFLNHIGRERIF
-89 ASLLTPAKYG
+89 ASLLTPAEYG
-99 AQDCRWDTYR
+99 AYDCRWDTYR
-109 ISEFAEIVG
+109 ISEFAEILG

-145 AKHKAGAQLEAGQVF
+145 AKRKAAAQLEQGEVF

-165 EQAHGADVYQTDMIL
+165 EKTHGADVYKTDMIL
-180 KPRSGDVG
+180 TPSEH
-188 GWTANGE
+188 GWIANGE

-204 ARTVSTFGKIA
+204 ARMVSTFGKIA
-215 DTDEYVF
+215 GGTDDYVF
-222 FAADSQHDR
+222 FAADSHHDR
-231 FDLIKNV
+231 YDLIKNV

-245 ANYALRDYPVTDAEI
+245 ANYALRDYPVTEADL

-282 GWGSIGMCTHAMY
+282 GWGAIGMCTHAMY
-295 EAVTHASNRHL
+295 ESVTHAANRHL

-321 TDAYVRLAAMR
+321 TDAYVRLVAMR
-332 LVATRACDYMR
+332 LVATRASDYMR
-343 SASAADR
+343 SASADDR

-392 TREIGLLPRLEGT
+392 AREIGLLPRLEGT

-417 PNFLFAPNNELP
+417 PNYLFAPDAALP
-429 IIDRRDDAADDTFLF
+429 LIPRRDDAADDTFLF

-461 VLFASFGHVA
+461 ASFDSFAHLP
-471 NVALLHEQIDVLAE
+471 NVALLREQIDVLAE
-485 MLASAT
+485 MLASTT

-502 AFAVGQLFAT
+502 AFGVGQLFAV

-521 EALLSELDEALIDEI
+521 EAPLSGVGEPLIDEI
-536 FAVLV
+536 FALLV
-541 RDFNSYAVELNDKR
+541 RDFNTYAVELHDKA
-555 ATTPEQAR
+555 ATTDEQAH
-563 FATRMIRRP
+563 FAMRMIRRP
-572 AHDATRYDQIW
+572 LDDPGRYNQVW
-583 KEYVVPING
+583 KEHVLPING
-592 AYQMRP
+592 AYEMRP

>member
-1 MGPAATPALLQYRL
+1 LQYVPL
-15 ASSFLDPFDPSGATV
+15 
-30 MLLNPNHLQR
+30 MLLNPNRLQR
-40 KYPDSRSGE
+40 KYPDRRSGE

-67 RDDHERA
+67 HDDHERV
-74 WYSDFLQFVGRERVF
+74 WYSDFLNFIAKERIF
-89 ASLLTPAKYG
+89 ASLLTPAEHG
-99 AQDCRWDTYR
+99 ADDCRWDTYR
-109 ISEFAEIVG
+109 ISEFAEIIG

-145 AKHKAGAQLEAGQVF
+145 AKRKAAAQLEQGEVF
-160 GFGLS
+160 AFGLS
-165 EQAHGADVYQTDMIL
+165 EQRHGADVYKTDMIL
-180 KPRSGDVG
+180 TPSEH

-204 ARTVSTFGKIA
+204 ARMVSTFGKIEG
-215 DTDEYVF
+215 TDEYVF

-231 FDLIKNV
+231 YDLIKNV

-245 ANYALRDYPVTDAEI
+245 ANYALRDYPVSEADI
-260 LHRGPEAFHAAL
+260 LHRGIGAFHAAL

-282 GWGSIGMCTHAMY
+282 GWGAVGMCTHAMY
-295 EAVTHASNRHL
+295 EAVTHAANRHL

-321 TDAYVRLAAMR
+321 TDAYVRLVAMR
-332 LVATRACDYMR
+332 LVATRASDYMR
-343 SASAADR
+343 SASADDR

-360 AKVTSEGERVII
+360 AKVTSEGERVIT

-392 TREIGLLPRLEGT
+392 AREIGLLPRLEGT
-405 VHINIGLLGKFM
+405 VHINIGLLAKFM
-417 PNFLFAPNNELP
+417 PNYLFAPDAALP
-429 IIDRRDDAADDTFLF
+429 LIGRRDDAADDSFLF

-456 FHDWR
+456 FHNWR
-461 VLFASFGHVA
+461 VSFDGYAHLP
-471 NVALLHEQIDVLAE
+471 NVALLRDQIDVLAD

-502 AFAVGQLFAT
+502 AFGVGQLFAT

-521 EALLSELDEALIDEI
+521 EAPLSRVDESLIDGI

-541 RDFNSYAVELNDKR
+541 RDFNTYAVELHDKA
-555 ATTPEQAR
+555 ATTDEQAR
-563 FATRMIRRP
+563 FAMRMIRRP
-572 AHDATRYDQIW
+572 VNDPGRYEQVW
-583 KEYVVPING
+583 KEHLFPLNG

>member
-1 MGPAATPALLQYRL
+1 
-15 ASSFLDPFDPSGATV
+15 
-30 MLLNPNHLQR
+30 
-40 KYPDSRSGE
+40 
-49 IMAATVDFFES
+49 MAATVDFFES

-67 RDDHERA
+67 SDDHERR
-74 WYSDFLQFVGRERVF
+74 WYSDFLDHIGRERIF
-89 ASLLTPAKYG
+89 ASLLTPAEYG
-99 AQDCRWDTYR
+99 GSDCRWDTYR

-145 AKHKAGAQLEAGQVF
+145 AKRKAAAQLEAGEVF
-160 GFGLS
+160 AFGLS
-165 EQAHGADVYQTDMIL
+165 EQIHGADVYQTDMIL
-180 KPRSGDVG
+180 KPCEG

-204 ARTVSTFGKIA
+204 ARMVSTFGKIA
-215 DTDEYVF
+215 GTPENPENQEYVF
-222 FAADSQHDR
+222 FVADSQHDR
-231 FDLIKNV
+231 YDLIKNV

-245 ANYALRDYPVTDAEI
+245 ANYALRDYPVAEADI
-260 LHRGPEAFHAAL
+260 LHRGPGAFHAAL

-282 GWGSIGMCTHAMY
+282 GWGAIGMCTHAMY
-295 EAVTHASNRHL
+295 EAVTHASNRYL
-306 YGTVVTDFSHVRRLL
+306 YGTIVTDFTHVRRLL
-321 TDAYVRLAAMR
+321 TDAYVRLIAMK
-332 LVATRACDYMR
+332 LVATRASDYMR
-343 SASAADR
+343 SASAEDR

-360 AKVTSEGERVII
+360 AKITSEGERVII

-382 VEKDTFFETV
+382 VEKDTIFEAMA
-392 TREIGLLPRLEGT
+392 REIGLLPRLEGT

-417 PNFLFAPNNELP
+417 PSYLFAPNGELP
-429 IIDRRDDAADDTFLF
+429 VIGRRDDADDDSFLF

-461 VLFASFGHVA
+461 APFDSFAHLP
-471 NVALLHEQIDVLAE
+471 NVALLREQIDVLVE
-485 MLASAT
+485 LLASAT

-502 AFAVGQLFAT
+502 AFAIGQLFAT

-521 EALLSELDEALIDEI
+521 EVPLSGVDEAVVDEI
-536 FAVLV
+536 FALLV
-541 RDFNSYAVELNDKR
+541 RDFNSYAVELNDKPS
-555 ATTPEQAR
+555 TTNAQAR
-563 FATRMIRRP
+563 FAMRMIRRP
-572 AHDATRYDQIW
+572 VHDPASYDQLW
-583 KEYVVPING
+583 KERILPING

>member
-1 MGPAATPALLQYRL
+1 
-15 ASSFLDPFDPSGATV
+15 

-40 KYPDSRSGE
+40 RYPDRRSSE

-67 RDDHERA
+67 SDDHERR
-74 WYSDFLQFVGRERVF
+74 WYSDFLDHIGRERIF
-89 ASLLTPAKYG
+89 ASLLTPSEYG
-99 AQDCRWDTYR
+99 ADDCRWDTYR

-145 AKHKAGAQLEAGQVF
+145 AKRKAAAQLEAGEVF
-160 GFGLS
+160 AFGLS
-165 EQAHGADVYQTDMIL
+165 EQTHGADVYQTDLIL
-180 KPRSGDVG
+180 TPAEHGFL
-188 GWTANGE
+188 ANGE

-204 ARTVSTFGKIA
+204 ARMVSTFGKI
-215 DTDEYVF
+215 DGTDEYVF
-222 FAADSQHDR
+222 FTADSQHDR
-231 FDLIKNV
+231 YELKKNV
-238 VNSQNYV
+238 VNSQNFV
-245 ANYALRDYPVTDAEI
+245 ANYALHDYPVTEADI

-282 GWGSIGMCTHAMY
+282 GWGAIGMCTHAMY
-295 EAVTHASNRHL
+295 EAVTHASNRIL
-306 YGTVVTDFSHVRRLL
+306 YGTVVTDFTHVRRLL
-321 TDAYVRLAAMR
+321 TDAYLRLIAMK

-343 SASAADR
+343 SASADDR

-360 AKVTSEGERVII
+360 AKITSEGERVII

-382 VEKDTFFETV
+382 VEKDTIFEAMA
-392 TREIGLLPRLEGT
+392 REIGLLPRLEGT

-417 PNFLFAPNNELP
+417 PNFLFAPTSELP
-429 IIDRRDDAADDTFLF
+429 VIGRRDDAADDSFLF
-444 AQGPT
+444 DQGPT

-456 FHDWR
+456 FHEWR
-461 VLFASFGHVA
+461 ALFDNFAHLP
-471 NVALLHEQIDVLAE
+471 NVAVLREQVEVLTE

-491 PDAAQQKDIDF
+491 PDAAQQKDVDF

-512 VPYAQLILE
+512 VPYAGLILE
-521 EALLSELDEALIDEI
+521 ETLLSGVDEALVDGI
-536 FAVLV
+536 FGVLV
-541 RDFNSYAVELNDKR
+541 RDFNSYAVELGDKASTR
-555 ATTPEQAR
+555 DEQAR
-563 FATRMIRRP
+563 FAMRMIRRP
-572 AHDATRYDQIW
+572 VHDPSRDDQIW
-583 KEYVVPING
+583 KEHVLPLNG

>member
-1 MGPAATPALLQYRL
+1 
-15 ASSFLDPFDPSGATV
+15 

-40 KYPDSRSGE
+40 RYPDRRSSE

-67 RDDHERA
+67 SDDHNRV
-74 WYSDFLQFVGRERVF
+74 WYADFLDHIGRERIF
-89 ASLLTPAKYG
+89 ASLLTPAEYG
-99 AQDCRWDTYR
+99 ADDCRWDTYR

-145 AKHKAGAQLEAGQVF
+145 AKRKAAAQLEQGEVF
-160 GFGLS
+160 AFGLS
-165 EQAHGADVYQTDMIL
+165 EQTHGADVYQTDMIL
-180 KPRSGDVG
+180 TPSEG

-204 ARTVSTFGKIA
+204 ARMVSTFGKIA
-215 DTDEYVF
+215 GTDEYVF
-222 FAADSQHDR
+222 FAADSRHDR
-231 FDLIKNV
+231 YELIKNV
-238 VNSQNYV
+238 VNSQNFV
-245 ANYALRDYPVTDAEI
+245 ANYALRDYPVTEADM
-260 LHRGPEAFHAAL
+260 LHRGPGAFHAAL

-282 GWGSIGMCTHAMY
+282 GWGAIGMCTHAMY
-295 EAVTHASNRHL
+295 EAVTHAANRHL

-321 TDAYVRLAAMR
+321 TDAYVRLIAMK

-343 SASAADR
+343 SASADDR

-360 AKVTSEGERVII
+360 AKITSEGERVVT

-382 VEKDTFFETV
+382 VEKDTFFEAV

-417 PNFLFAPNNELP
+417 PNFLFAPSAELP
-429 IIDRRDDAADDTFLF
+429 VIARRDDAADDTFLF

-456 FHDWR
+456 FADWR
-461 VLFASFGHVA
+461 APFESFAHLP
-471 NVALLHEQIDVLAE
+471 NVALLREQVDVLTE
-485 MLASAT
+485 MLAGAT
-491 PDAAQQKDIDF
+491 PDALQQKDIDF

-521 EALLSELDEALIDEI
+521 ETAFSEVDDGVIDEI

-541 RDFNSYAVELNDKR
+541 RDFNGYAVELSDKP
-555 ATTPEQAR
+555 ATTDYQAR
-563 FATRMIRRP
+563 FAMRMLRRP
-572 AHDATRYDQIW
+572 VHDPARYDQIW
-583 KEYVVPING
+583 KEHVLPING
-592 AYQMRP
+592 AYAMRP

>member
-1 MGPAATPALLQYRL
+1 
-15 ASSFLDPFDPSGATV
+15 
-30 MLLNPNHLQR
+30 MLLNPNNLQR
-40 KYPDSRSGE
+40 MYPDKRSAE
-49 IMAATVDFFES
+49 IMQATVDFFES
-60 RGKARLK
+60 RGKAKLK
-67 RDDHERA
+67 HDDHERT
-74 WYSDFLQFVGRERVF
+74 WYSDFLDHVGRERIF

-99 AQDCRWDTYR
+99 ADDCRWDTYR

-145 AKHKAGAQLEAGQVF
+145 AKRKAAAQLEHGEVF
-160 GFGLS
+160 AFGLS
-165 EQAHGADVYQTDMIL
+165 EQAHGADVYKTDLIL
-180 KPRSGDVG
+180 TPSEH
-188 GWTANGE
+188 GWVANGE
-195 KYYIGNANV
+195 KYYIGNANA
-204 ARTVSTFGKIA
+204 ARMVSTFGKIEGTSK
-215 DTDEYVF
+215 DPEYVF

-231 FDLIKNV
+231 YELKKNV

-245 ANYALRDYPVTDAEI
+245 ANYALHDYPVTEADI
-260 LHRGPEAFHAAL
+260 LHRGPGAFHAAL

-282 GWGSIGMCTHAMY
+282 GWGAIGMCTHAFY
-295 EAVTHASNRHL
+295 ESITHAANRHL

-321 TDAYVRLAAMR
+321 TDAYVRLIAMK
-332 LVATRACDYMR
+332 LVATRASDYMR
-343 SASAADR
+343 SASANDR

-360 AKVTSEGERVII
+360 AKVTSEGERVIT

-392 TREIGLLPRLEGT
+392 AREIGLLPRLEGT

-417 PNFLFAPNNELP
+417 PNYLFAPDAELP
-429 IIDRRDDAADDTFLF
+429 LIPRRDDAADDEFLF

-461 VLFASFGHVA
+461 VSFDSYGHLP
-471 NVALLHEQIDVLAE
+471 NVALLREQADVLTE

-491 PDAAQQKDIDF
+491 PDAVQQKDIDF
-502 AFAVGQLFAT
+502 AFGVGQLFAT

-521 EALLSELDEALIDEI
+521 EAALSGVDEALIDEI
-536 FAVLV
+536 FGLLV
-541 RDFNSYAVELNDKR
+541 RDFNSYAVELNDKS
-555 ATTPEQAR
+555 ATTDEQAR
-563 FATRMIRRP
+563 FALRMIRRP
-572 AHDATRYDQIW
+572 AHDRARYDQIW
-583 KEYVVPING
+583 KDHVLPLNG
-592 AYQMRP
+592 AYEMRP

>member
-1 MGPAATPALLQYRL
+1 
-15 ASSFLDPFDPSGATV
+15 
-30 MLLNPNHLQR
+30 MLLNPNKLQR
-40 KYPDSRSGE
+40 RYPDRRSSE

-67 RDDHERA
+67 QDDHDRV
-74 WYSDFLQFVGRERVF
+74 WYSDFLDHIGRERIF
-89 ASLLTPAKYG
+89 ASLLTPSAYG
-99 AQDCRWDTYR
+99 SGDCRWDTYR

-136 PIWMSDNED
+136 PIWMSDNSD
-145 AKHKAGAQLEAGQVF
+145 AKRKAAAQLEAGEVF
-160 GFGLS
+160 AFGLS
-165 EQAHGADVYQTDMIL
+165 EQTHGADVYQTDMVL
-180 KPRSGDVG
+180 TPSEH
-188 GWTANGE
+188 GWTASGE

-204 ARTVSTFGKIA
+204 ARMVSTFGKIA
-215 DTDEYVF
+215 GTDEYVF

-231 FDLIKNV
+231 YELIKNV
-238 VNSQNYV
+238 VNSQNFV
-245 ANYALRDYPVTDAEI
+245 ANYALRDYPVTEADL
-260 LHRGPEAFHAAL
+260 LHRGPGAFHAAL

-282 GWGSIGMCTHAMY
+282 GWGAVGMCTHAMY
-295 EAVTHASNRHL
+295 EAVTHASNRIL

-321 TDAYVRLAAMR
+321 TDAYARLVAMR
-332 LVATRACDYMR
+332 LVCARACDYMR
-343 SASAADR
+343 SASADDR

-360 AKVTSEGERVII
+360 GKVTSEGERVVT

-382 VEKDTFFETV
+382 VEKDTFFEAV

-417 PNFLFAPNNELP
+417 PNFLFAPDAALP
-429 IIDRRDDAADDTFLF
+429 LLGRRDDAADDAFLF

-461 VLFASFGHVA
+461 APFAAYGHLP
-471 NVALLHEQIDVLAE
+471 NVALLRQQIDVLAE

-491 PDAAQQKDIDF
+491 PDAAQQKDVDF

-521 EALLSELDEALIDEI
+521 EAAISGVDDALLDQI
-536 FAVLV
+536 FAVLI
-541 RDFNSYAVELNDKR
+541 RDFNGYAVELSDKP
-555 ATTPEQAR
+555 ATTDEQAR
-563 FATRMIRRP
+563 FAMRMIRRP
-572 AHDATRYDQIW
+572 VHDPAGYAQVW
-583 KEYVVPING
+583 KEHVQPLSG

>member
-1 MGPAATPALLQYRL
+1 
-15 ASSFLDPFDPSGATV
+15 

-40 KYPDSRSGE
+40 RYPDRRSGE

-67 RDDHERA
+67 ADDHERR
-74 WYSDFLQFVGRERVF
+74 WYSDFLDHIGRERIF
-89 ASLLTPAKYG
+89 AALLTPSQYG
-99 AQDCRWDTYR
+99 AGDDCRWDTYR

-118 FYGLS
+118 FYGLN

-145 AKHKAGAQLEAGQVF
+145 AKRKAAAQLEAGEVF

-165 EQAHGADVYQTDMIL
+165 EQTHGADVYQTDMIL
-180 KPRSGDVG
+180 APRQG

-195 KYYIGNANV
+195 KYYIGNANA
-204 ARTVSTFGKIA
+204 ARMVSTFGKIA
-215 DTDEYVF
+215 GPSEDQDEYVF
-222 FAADSQHDR
+222 FVADSQHDR
-231 FDLIKNV
+231 YELIKNV

-245 ANYALRDYPVTDAEI
+245 ANYALRDYPVSEADL
-260 LHRGPEAFHAAL
+260 LHRGPDAFHAAL

-282 GWGSIGMCTHAMY
+282 GWGAVGMCTHAMY
-295 EAVTHASNRHL
+295 EAVTHASNRYL

-321 TDAYVRLAAMR
+321 TDAYARLIAMK

-343 SASAADR
+343 SASADDR

-360 AKVTSEGERVII
+360 AKITSEGERVIT

-382 VEKDTFFETV
+382 VEKDTIFEAM

-417 PNFLFAPNNELP
+417 PNYLFAPNGDLP
-429 IIDRRDDAADDTFLF
+429 LIGRRDDATDDAFLF
-444 AQGPT
+444 RQGPT

-461 VLFASFGHVA
+461 APFDSYAHLP
-471 NVALLHEQIDVLAE
+471 NVALLREQIDVLAD

-491 PDAAQQKDIDF
+491 PDAVQQKDIDF
-502 AFAVGQLFAT
+502 AFGVGQLFAT

-521 EALLSELDEALIDEI
+521 EAPLSGIDEALIDEI

-541 RDFNSYAVELNDKR
+541 RDFNSYAVELGDKH
-555 ATTPEQAR
+555 ATTETQAR
-563 FATRMIRRP
+563 FAMRMIRRP
-572 AHDATRYDQIW
+572 VFDQARYDQVW
-583 KEYVVPING
+583 KEHIQPING

>member
-1 MGPAATPALLQYRL
+1 
-15 ASSFLDPFDPSGATV
+15 

-40 KYPDSRSGE
+40 QYPDRRSAE
-49 IMAATVDFFES
+49 IMAATVNFFES

-67 RDDHERA
+67 SDDHERV
-74 WYSDFLQFVGRERVF
+74 WYSEFLEHIGRERIF
-89 ASLLTPAKYG
+89 ASLLTPSAYG
-99 AQDCRWDTYR
+99 AADCRWDTYR

-136 PIWMSDNED
+136 PIWMSANSD
-145 AKHKAGAQLEAGQVF
+145 AKRKAAAQLEAGEVF
-160 GFGLS
+160 AFGLS
-165 EQAHGADVYQTDMIL
+165 EQTHGADVYQTDMIL
-180 KPRSGDVG
+180 TPSQD
-188 GWTANGE
+188 GWVANGE

-204 ARTVSTFGKIA
+204 ARMVSTFGKIA
-215 DTDEYVF
+215 GSDEYVF

-231 FDLIKNV
+231 YDLIKNV
-238 VNSQNYV
+238 VNSQNFV
-245 ANYALRDYPVTDAEI
+245 ANYALRDYPVTEADI
-260 LHRGPEAFHAAL
+260 LHRGPGAFHAAL

-282 GWGSIGMCTHAMY
+282 GWGAVGMCTHAMY
-295 EAVTHASNRHL
+295 EAVTHASNRVL

-321 TDAYVRLAAMR
+321 TDAYLRLVAMR

-343 SASAADR
+343 SASADDR

-360 AKVTSEGERVII
+360 AKITSEGERVVI

-382 VEKDTFFETV
+382 VEKDTFFEAV

-405 VHINIGLLGKFM
+405 VHINIGLLAKFM
-417 PNFLFAPNNELP
+417 PNFLFAPSGELP
-429 IIDRRDDAADDTFLF
+429 IIGRRDDASDDSFLF

-461 VLFASFGHVA
+461 APFDGLGHLP
-471 NVALLHEQIDVLAE
+471 NVALLRKQIDVLAD

-491 PDAAQQKDIDF
+491 PDAAQQKDVDF

-512 VPYAQLILE
+512 APYAQLILE
-521 EALLSELDEALIDEI
+521 EALLSDVDETLIDQI

-541 RDFNSYAVELNDKR
+541 RDFNGYALELSDKP
-555 ATTPEQAR
+555 ATTDEQAR
-563 FATRMIRRP
+563 FAMRMIRRP
-572 AHDATRYDQIW
+572 VHDPARYAQIW
-583 KEYVVPING
+583 KEHILPLNG

>member
-1 MGPAATPALLQYRL
+1 
-15 ASSFLDPFDPSGATV
+15 

-40 KYPDSRSGE
+40 KYPDARSGE

-67 RDDHERA
+67 SDDHDRV
-74 WYSDFLQFVGRERVF
+74 WYSDFLNHIGRERIF
-89 ASLLTPAKYG
+89 ASLLTPAEYG
-99 AQDCRWDTYR
+99 SADCRWDTYR

-145 AKHKAGAQLEAGQVF
+145 AKRKAAAQLEAGEVF

-165 EQAHGADVYQTDMIL
+165 EQSHGADVYQTDMIL
-180 KPRSGDVG
+180 TPSEH
-188 GWTANGE
+188 GWTATGE

-204 ARTVSTFGKIA
+204 ARMVSTFGKIA
-215 DTDEYVF
+215 GTDEYVF
-222 FAADSQHDR
+222 FAADSRHDR
-231 FDLIKNV
+231 YHLIKNV
-238 VNSQNYV
+238 VNSQNFV
-245 ANYALRDYPVTDAEI
+245 ANYALRDYPVTEADL
-260 LHRGPEAFHAAL
+260 LHRGPGAFHAAL

-282 GWGSIGMCTHAMY
+282 GWGAIGMCTHAMY
-295 EAVTHASNRHL
+295 EAVTHASNRVL
-306 YGTVVTDFSHVRRLL
+306 YGNVVTDFTHVRRLL
-321 TDAYVRLAAMR
+321 TDAYVRLAAMK

-343 SASAADR
+343 SASADDR

-360 AKVTSEGERVII
+360 AKITSEGERVII

-382 VEKDTFFETV
+382 VEKDTFFEAV

-417 PNFLFAPNNELP
+417 PNFLFAPNAELP
-429 IIDRRDDAADDTFLF
+429 LIGRRDDASDDTFLF
-444 AQGPT
+444 DQGPT

-461 VLFASFGHVA
+461 APFDTFAHLP
-471 NVALLHEQIDVLAE
+471 NVALLREQIEVLAE
-485 MLASAT
+485 MLAGAT
-491 PDAAQQKDIDF
+491 PDAEQQKDIDF

-521 EALLSELDEALIDEI
+521 EAGLSGVDGALIDEI

-541 RDFNSYAVELNDKR
+541 RDFNGYAVELSDKPS
-555 ATTPEQAR
+555 TTDKQAR

-572 AHDATRYDQIW
+572 AHDPARYNQIW
-583 KEYVVPING
+583 KERVVPING

>member
-1 MGPAATPALLQYRL
+1 
-15 ASSFLDPFDPSGATV
+15 

-40 KYPDSRSGE
+40 QYPDRRSGE

-60 RGKARLK
+60 RGRARLK
-67 RDDHERA
+67 SDDHNRV
-74 WYSDFLQFVGRERVF
+74 WYSDFLDHIGRERIF
-89 ASLLTPAKYG
+89 ASLLTPAEYG
-99 AQDCRWDTYR
+99 AADCRWDTYR

-118 FYGLS
+118 FYGLN

-136 PIWMSDNED
+136 PIWMSDNEH
-145 AKHKAGAQLEAGQVF
+145 AKRKAAAQLEAGEVF
-160 GFGLS
+160 AFGLS
-165 EQAHGADVYQTDMIL
+165 EQVHGADVYQTDML
-180 KPRSGDVG
+180 LEPSSDG

-204 ARTVSTFGKIA
+204 ARMVSTFGKFA
-215 DTDEYVF
+215 GTDDYVF

-238 VNSQNYV
+238 VNSQNFV
-245 ANYALRDYPVTDAEI
+245 ANYGLRDYPVTEADI
-260 LHRGPEAFHAAL
+260 LHRGPGAFHAAL

-282 GWGSIGMCTHAMY
+282 GWGAVGMCTHALY
-295 EAVTHASNRHL
+295 EAVTHASNRYL

-321 TDAYVRLAAMR
+321 TDAYVRLAAMK

-343 SASAADR
+343 SASVEDR

-360 AKVTSEGERVII
+360 AKITSEGERVII

-382 VEKDTFFETV
+382 VEKDTIFEAM

-417 PNFLFAPNNELP
+417 PNFLFAPDAALP
-429 IIDRRDDAADDTFLF
+429 LISRRDDPADDTFLF

-461 VLFASFGHVA
+461 TAFDKFGQLP
-471 NVALLHEQIDVLAE
+471 NVALLRTQIDVLTE

-521 EALLSELDEALIDEI
+521 EAGLSGLDKAGDGALIDEI

-541 RDFNSYAVELNDKR
+541 RDFNGYAVELNDKPS
-555 ATTPEQAR
+555 TTDEQAR
-563 FATRMIRRP
+563 FAMRMIRRP
-572 AHDATRYDQIW
+572 VRDPAAYDQIW
-583 KEYVVPING
+583 KEHILPLSG

>member
-1 MGPAATPALLQYRL
+1 
-15 ASSFLDPFDPSGATV
+15 

-40 KYPDSRSGE
+40 RYPDRRSGE

-67 RDDHERA
+67 ADDHERR
-74 WYSDFLQFVGRERVF
+74 WYSDFLDHIGRERIF
-89 ASLLTPAKYG
+89 ASLLTPAEYG
-99 AQDCRWDTYR
+99 ADDCRCDTYR

-145 AKHKAGAQLEAGQVF
+145 AKLKAAAQLEAGEVF
-160 GFGLS
+160 AFGLS
-165 EQAHGADVYQTDMIL
+165 EQTHGADVYQTDMIL
-180 KPRSGDVG
+180 TPSADG

-195 KYYIGNANV
+195 KYYIGNGNV
-204 ARTVSTFGKIA
+204 ARMVSTFGKIA
-215 DTDEYVF
+215 GTDEYVF

-231 FDLIKNV
+231 YELIKNV
-238 VNSQNYV
+238 VNSQNFV
-245 ANYALRDYPVTDAEI
+245 ANYALRDYPVTEADL
-260 LHRGPEAFHAAL
+260 LHRGPDAFHAAL

-282 GWGSIGMCTHAMY
+282 GWGAIGMCTHAMY
-295 EAVTHASNRHL
+295 EAVTHAANRYL

-321 TDAYVRLAAMR
+321 TDAYVRLIAMKM
-332 LVATRACDYMR
+332 VATRACDYMR

-360 AKVTSEGERVII
+360 AKITSEGERVVI

-382 VEKDTFFETV
+382 VEKDTFFEAV

-417 PNFLFAPNNELP
+417 PNFLFAPNTELP
-429 IIDRRDDAADDTFLF
+429 VIARRDDAADDTFLF
-444 AQGPT
+444 SQGPT

-461 VLFASFGHVA
+461 APFDTFAHLPT
-471 NVALLHEQIDVLAE
+471 VALLREQVEVLTE

-491 PDAAQQKDIDF
+491 PDAVQQKDIDF

-521 EALLSELDEALIDEI
+521 EAELSGLTGLSQALIDEI

-541 RDFNSYAVELNDKR
+541 RDFNGYAVDLSDKP
-555 ATTPEQAR
+555 ATTDAQAR
-563 FATRMIRRP
+563 LATRMLRRP
-572 AHDATRYDQIW
+572 VHDPARYDQIW
-583 KEYVVPING
+583 KEHVLPING
-592 AYQMRP
+592 AYRMRP